1 MDYYKYMEHYNENNT
16 FMRYNGMKLVALKK
30 GYAEVE
36 LELNDN
42 LLNIQGILHGGAIFT
57 LADAAAGAAAK
68 SYGLVCITLN
78 SNINFIKST
87 KRGKVKAIA
96 NQIHQGRTIGVYR
109 VDIIDENKNTL
120 AWCTFTMFFT
130 GVVIEM

>member
-1 MDYYKYMEHYNENNT
+1 MDYCKYMEYYNENNT
-16 FMRYNGMKLVALKK
+16 YMRYNGMKLVVLKR

-42 LLNIQGILHGGAIFT
+42 SLSIQGILHGGAIFT

-68 SYGLVCITLN
+68 SYGIVCVTLN

-87 KRGKVKAIA
+87 KTGKVKAIA
-96 NQIHQGRTIGVYR
+96 KEIHQGETIGDYR
-109 VDIIDENKNTL
+109 VNIIDENNNML

-130 GVVIEM
+130 GVVIEI